1 MTRGKI
7 LKMYKR
13 LYWYYI
19 YLSISEWAH
28 ILGITHRGY
37 CGENWGDVHGRCWVT
52 NHVHIHCPCII
63 LPADCTTASRS
74 SASSSC
80 YPPPCCC
87 SPTSGST
94 GSSPPSPS
102 GGRSGV
108 LCSEDIRVNMSA
120 CRLKLSRK
128 LFFQS
133 IIPKYFATIWQI
145 LEANFV
151 L

>member
-7 LKMYKR
+7 LKIYIKDCID
-13 LYWYYI
+13 I
-19 YLSISEWAH
+19 YLSISELAE

-37 CGENWGDVHGRCWVT
+37 CMENWADVHGRCWVT
-52 NHVHIHCPCII
+52 NHIHIHCPCII

-80 YPPPCCC
+80 CPLLCCC

-108 LCSEDIRVNMSA
+108 LSNEIFVSTCQHVDLN
-120 CRLKLSRK
+120 
-128 LFFQS
+128 
-133 IIPKYFATIWQI
+133 Y
-145 LEANFV
+145 LESFSFNP
-151 L
+151 